1 MLVFRAFNLIMVGF
15 FLTAT
20 IKLQEDDN
28 ACLWIPTFLVPALLS
43 SVIAIR
49 PQLSEQVWWRAQAVI
64 FNSMSLLLALVWSI
78 QLIRT
83 VHAESETADRGGL
96 LRSLGLFNPLEYE
109 EGRETMGVLL
119 CVAWMKMTCHVS
131 RAHLRSA
138 HLRPAPRRLVMTSLS
153 LSLVP
158 LLLTLVCILR

>member
-28 ACLWIPTFLVPALLS
+28 AGLWIPTFLVPALLS

-138 HLRPAPRRLVMTSLS
+138 HARPAPRRLVMTSLS